1 MGPRPEIR
9 YPAPPGGERSRVETI
24 ALAPGL
30 THDDMMSRSSNLATT
45 GPELFQP
52 EPIDVPPGIRD
63 LNIMYGLPVFPPI
76 VPLSGAELAQ
86 REISDQI
93 ALHAEIRRDRLENP
107 YVLQEGQLF
116 PHHDHLF
123 AVAPSPR
130 SSSLHYVSVRTPSSP
145 QPLATDDADA
155 NTPVSL
161 SGARGVSEYD
171 RRPRRIVRRSISPN
185 ESDDNDGVDGVD
197 YDFVETYPLFA
208 PLDDLGP
215 LPAEN
220 PLDMFGGESDDDDDD
235 RDDVELPAFA
245 YNYPRP
251 PRPEAGYTD
260 WTPSVPSTF
269 AGVTLSPFPSYDPVI
284 EYNQRA
290 RQAVDAQVASDRATT
305 APLNPAES
313 STSRTSVPAWAESH
327 LGRRRRDFLEEPLDA
342 GDEGFGTF
350 LRRVRPRTGEESE
363 QTYPPPTMAELP
375 AEWSEGRPQRVRLS
389 MPPASV
395 AHGDDQDNRR
405 NGVVFDAESYI
416 NPDL

>member
-1 MGPRPEIR
+1 
-9 YPAPPGGERSRVETI
+9 
-24 ALAPGL
+24 
-30 THDDMMSRSSNLATT
+30 MSRSSNLATT

-93 ALHAEIRRDRLENP
+93 ALHAEIRRDRLEHP

-130 SSSLHYVSVRTPSSP
+130 SSSLHYVPVRSPFSP
-145 QPLATDDADA
+145 QPLATDDAD
-155 NTPVSL
+155 TPVSL
-161 SGARGVSEYD
+161 SGVRGVSGYD
-171 RRPRRIVRRSISPN
+171 RRPRRIIRRSISPN
-185 ESDDNDGVDGVD
+185 ESDDNEGVDGVD

-215 LPAEN
+215 LPADN
-220 PLDMFGGESDDDDDD
+220 PLEMFGGESDDDDDD
-235 RDDVELPAFA
+235 RDDVELSAIH
-245 YNYPRP
+245 YNNPRP
-251 PRPEAGYTD
+251 PRLEAGYTD
-260 WTPSVPSTF
+260 WTPV
-269 AGVTLSPFPSYDPVI
+269 AGLTLRPFPSYDPVI

-327 LGRRRRDFLEEPLDA
+327 LGRRRREFLEEPLDA
-342 GDEGFGTF
+342 GDEGFGSF
-350 LRRVRPRTGEESE
+350 LRRVRPRTGDESE
-363 QTYPPPTMAELP
+363 QTYPPPTTAEVPAEL
-375 AEWSEGRPQRVRLS
+375 SEGRPQRVRLS
-389 MPPASV
+389 MPPASLV
-395 AHGDDQDNRR
+395 SGENYDNRR